1 VSPRLSLGRR
11 LTVPVVAASVA
22 LAALLALRP
31 LSTSRAL
38 AIWVVL
44 VAAMALLLLV
54 RQTRERSGTPYGS
67 FEAAL
72 RRPAVTAPAPLELL
86 RTERDLELGIAG
98 AAHAQ
103 HRLLPI
109 LREAAAAR
117 LASRHGVELERRP
130 DAARELLGEDV
141 WELLRPDRP
150 APADRFDP
158 GVPREQVAAV
168 IERVESL

>member
-1 VSPRLSLGRR
+1 VSPRR
-11 LTVPVVAASVA
+11 LTVPV
-22 LAALLALRP
+22 LAATAALVILLALRP

-54 RQTRERSGTPYGS
+54 RHSREGRGARTR

-72 RRPAVTAPAPLELL
+72 RRAPAATPQPVELL
-86 RTERDLELGIAG
+86 RVERDLELGIAG
-98 AAHAQ
+98 AAHAH

-117 LASRHGVELERRP
+117 LGSHHGIELERRP
-130 DAARELLGEDV
+130 DAARELLGDDV
-141 WELLRPDRP
+141 WDLLRPDRP
-150 APADRFDP
+150 EPRDRFDP
-158 GVPREQVAAV
+158 GVPRERIAAV
-168 IERVESL
+168 IERVEAL

>member
-1 VSPRLSLGRR
+1 VSLRR
-11 LTVPVVAASVA
+11 LIAPS
-22 LAALLALRP
+22 LAATAALVLLLELRP

-44 VAAMALLLLV
+44 VAAVALLLLV
-54 RQTRERSGTPYGS
+54 RHSRDGRGARSR
-67 FEAAL
+67 FEATL
-72 RRPAVTAPAPLELL
+72 RQPPATAPQPLELL
-86 RTERDLELGIAG
+86 RMERDLELGIAG
-98 AAHAQ
+98 AGNAQ

-117 LASRHGVELERRP
+117 LASRHGIELERRP
-130 DAARELLGEDV
+130 DAAQALLGEDV

-150 APADRFDP
+150 EPADRFDP
-158 GVPREQVAAV
+158 GVPRDRVAAV